1 MKYKSD
7 FSKINFFIPLFPAVL
22 VSLIAFLSGD
32 SIEMVIAPIGFLI
45 LFLSVLIAVTFFT
58 TYYEIQENVVL
69 VSMFFYKTKIKIS
82 EIRSIKY
89 SNSIMKTNFYKPGF
103 HHKGIEIV
111 YHKYDDIFISPEK
124 RDQFIAKLLEINP
137 NIPIKN
143 TAYVE

>member
-7 FSKINFFIPLFPAVL
+7 FSTINFFIPLFPAVL

-32 SIEMVIAPIGFLI
+32 SIETVLAPIGILI
-45 LFLSVLIAVTFFT
+45 SFLSILITVTFFT
-58 TYYEIQENVVL
+58 TYYEIQENVLL

-82 EIRSIKY
+82 EIKTIKY
-89 SNSIMKTNFYKPGF
+89 SNSMMKTNFYKPGF

-137 NIPIKN
+137 NITIKN
-143 TAYVE
+143 

>member
-32 SIEMVIAPIGFLI
+32 SIEMVLAPIGFLI
-45 LFLSVLIAVTFFT
+45 LFLSILIAVTFFT

-137 NIPIKN
+137 NITIKN
-143 TAYVE
+143 

>member
-32 SIEMVIAPIGFLI
+32 PIEMVLAPIGILI
-45 LFLSVLIAVTFFT
+45 LFLGVLITVTFFT
-58 TYYEIQENVVL
+58 TYYEIQENLLV

-82 EIRSIKY
+82 EIRTLKY

-103 HHKGIEIV
+103 HHRGIEIV
-111 YHKYDDIFISPEK
+111 YHKYDDIFISPNN
-124 RDQFIAKLLEINP
+124 RDQFIEQLIEQNPTIEIR
-137 NIPIKN
+137 K
-143 TAYVE
+143 

>member
-32 SIEMVIAPIGFLI
+32 SIEMVLAPIGFLI

-111 YHKYDDIFISPEK
+111 YQKYDDIFISPEK

>member
-32 SIEMVIAPIGFLI
+32 AIEMVLAPIGILI
-45 LFLSVLIAVTFFT
+45 LLLSVLITVTFFT
-58 TYYEIQENVVL
+58 TYYEIQENLLV

-82 EIRSIKY
+82 EIRTIKY

-111 YHKYDDIFISPEK
+111 YHKYDDIFISPNN
-124 RDQFIAKLLEINP
+124 RDQFIEQLIEQNPTIEIR
-137 NIPIKN
+137 K
-143 TAYVE
+143 

>member
-7 FSKINFFIPLFPAVL
+7 FSTINFFIPLFPAVL

-32 SIEMVIAPIGFLI
+32 SIETVLAPIGILI
-45 LFLSVLIAVTFFT
+45 SFLSVLITVTFFT
-58 TYYEIQENVVL
+58 TYYEIQENVLL

-82 EIRSIKY
+82 EIRTIKY
-89 SNSIMKTNFYKPGF
+89 SNSMMKTNFYKPGF

-111 YHKYDDIFISPEK
+111 YYKYDDIFISPEK

-137 NIPIKN
+137 NITIN
-143 TAYVE
+143 N

>member
-32 SIEMVIAPIGFLI
+32 SIEMVLAPIGFLI

-137 NIPIKN
+137 NITIKN
-143 TAYVE
+143 

>member
-32 SIEMVIAPIGFLI
+32 SIEMVLAPIGILI
-45 LFLSVLIAVTFFT
+45 LLLSVLITVTFFT
-58 TYYEIQENVVL
+58 TYYEIQENLLV

-82 EIRSIKY
+82 EIRTLKY

-103 HHKGIEIV
+103 HHRGIEIV
-111 YHKYDDIFISPEK
+111 YHKYDDIFISPNN
-124 RDQFIAKLLEINP
+124 RDQFIEQLIEQNPTIEIR
-137 NIPIKN
+137 K
-143 TAYVE
+143 

>member
-32 SIEMVIAPIGFLI
+32 SIEMVLAPIGFLI

-137 NIPIKN
+137 NIPIKK

>member
-32 SIEMVIAPIGFLI
+32 SIEMVLAPIGFLI
-45 LFLSVLIAVTFFT
+45 LFLSILIAVTFFT
-58 TYYEIQENVVL
+58 TYYEIQENILL

-103 HHKGIEIV
+103 HHKGIEII

-124 RDQFIAKLLEINP
+124 KEQFVAKLLEINP
-137 NIPIKN
+137 NITIKN

>member
-7 FSKINFFIPLFPAVL
+7 FSKFNFFIPLLPVVL

-32 SIEMVIAPIGFLI
+32 SIEMVLAPIGILI
-45 LFLSVLIAVTFFT
+45 SFLSVLITVTFFT
-58 TYYEIQENVVL
+58 TYYEIQENVLL
-69 VSMFFYKTKIKIS
+69 VAMFFYKTKIKIS
-82 EIRSIKY
+82 EIRTIKY
-89 SNSIMKTNFYKPGF
+89 SNSIIKTNFYKPGF

-137 NIPIKN
+137 NITIKN
-143 TAYVE
+143 

>member
-32 SIEMVIAPIGFLI
+32 SIEMVLSPIGILI
-45 LFLSVLIAVTFFT
+45 LFLSVLITVTFFT

-82 EIRSIKY
+82 TSI
-89 SNSIMKTNFYKPGF
+89 SFTFHNSECGLSKP
-103 HHKGIEIV
+103 
-111 YHKYDDIFISPEK
+111 K
-124 RDQFIAKLLEINP
+124 RLDL
-137 NIPIKN
+137 
-143 TAYVE
+143 

>member
-32 SIEMVIAPIGFLI
+32 SIEMVLAPIGFLI

-82 EIRSIKY
+82 EIRTIKY
-89 SNSIMKTNFYKPGF
+89 SNSMMKTNFYKPGF

>member
-7 FSKINFFIPLFPAVL
+7 FSKINFFIPLFPSVL

-32 SIEMVIAPIGFLI
+32 SIEMVLAPIGILI
-45 LFLSVLIAVTFFT
+45 LLLSVLITVGFFT
-58 TYYEIQENVVL
+58 TYYEIQENL
-69 VSMFFYKTKIKIS
+69 LIVSMFFYKTKIKIS
-82 EIRSIKY
+82 EIRTIKY

-124 RDQFIAKLLEINP
+124 RDQFITKLLEINP
-137 NIPIKN
+137 NITIKN
-143 TAYVE
+143 

>member
-7 FSKINFFIPLFPAVL
+7 FSKINFFIPIFPAVL

-32 SIEMVIAPIGFLI
+32 SIEMVLAPIGILI
-45 LFLSVLIAVTFFT
+45 LLLSVLITVTFFT
-58 TYYEIQENVVL
+58 TYYEIQENVLL

-82 EIRSIKY
+82 EIRTIKY
-89 SNSIMKTNFYKPGF
+89 SNSMMKTNFYKPGF
-103 HHKGIEIV
+103 YHKGIEIV

-137 NIPIKN
+137 NITIKN
-143 TAYVE
+143 

>member
-32 SIEMVIAPIGFLI
+32 SIETVLAPIGILI
-45 LFLSVLIAVTFFT
+45 SFLSVLITVTFFT
-58 TYYEIQENVVL
+58 TYYEIQENVLL

-82 EIRSIKY
+82 EIRTIKY

-103 HHKGIEIV
+103 HQRGIEIV

-137 NIPIKN
+137 NITIKN
-143 TAYVE
+143 

>member
-7 FSKINFFIPLFPAVL
+7 FSKINFFIPLFPAVFI
-22 VSLIAFLSGD
+22 SLIAFLSGD
-32 SIEMVIAPIGFLI
+32 SIEMVLTPIGILF
-45 LFLSVLIAVTFFT
+45 LFLSVLITVTFFT
-58 TYYEIQENVVL
+58 TYYEIQENLLV
-69 VSMFFYKTKIKIS
+69 VSMFFHKTKIKIS
-82 EIRSIKY
+82 EIKTIIY

-137 NIPIKN
+137 NITIKN
-143 TAYVE
+143 